1 MMPAQ
6 SYEWRLYGLVAD
18 TNQAACGLI

>member
-1 MMPAQ
+1 MPAQ